1 MIVLYIS
8 LDYLVRNRLPEGG
21 VCFVSYEGEQ
31 NKFCLRSLHLEK
43 ETIKWKRKSQN
54 QKNFLE
60 NYAVIYADW
69 LPWVFNKIRRNY
81 NIEMLCESEN
91 FNFGYC

>member
-43 ETIKWKRKSQN
+43 KTIKWKKKKSKPEKLFRK
-54 QKNFLE
+54 LRC
-60 NYAVIYADW
+60 Y
-69 LPWVFNKIRRNY
+69 
-81 NIEMLCESEN
+81 LC
-91 FNFGYC
+91 

>member
-43 ETIKWKRKSQN
+43 ETIKRKKQS
-54 QKNFLE
+54 KPEKLFRKLRC
-60 NYAVIYADW
+60 Y
-69 LPWVFNKIRRNY
+69 
-81 NIEMLCESEN
+81 LC
-91 FNFGYC
+91 